1 MFLGD
6 IFTFPK
12 VPHQGPAL
20 FPHHH
25 PLLLAVRKQQPFPQ
39 PAPFPPAL
47 SSLSPSGSE
56 LDSDTS
62 DWTVILAP
70 LGPRLCGVASFELLL
85 LPGTPLQTLFPVTPF
100 APSMTLAPSEA
111 ELMCRVEHGHLFPG
125 APPPFLTPASAGV

>member
-1 MFLGD
+1 MVWGGDGHFPQEVLVFFGD
-6 IFTFPK
+6 IFPFPK
-12 VPHQGPAL
+12 VPYEAQHC
-20 FPHHH
+20 FPTTT
-25 PLLLAVRKQQPFPQ
+25 PSSLQPFPQ
-39 PAPFPPAL
+39 PAPFPRAL

-100 APSMTLAPSEA
+100 APSVTLAPSEA
-111 ELMCRVEHGHLFPG
+111 ELMCRV
-125 APPPFLTPASAGV
+125 